1 VKPAR
6 WSLIVGIVLLFPTP
20 SLAQRLSQ
28 ESLTFPPAHRLELA
42 RQPVQL
48 AWLAAQGETQGHA
61 VTGLLIGT
69 AVGVAAAFI
78 LFAPGSNACSGSGD
92 YEKNCWY
99 YRAGIVVGSAGLGA
113 LIGSLIRTE
122 KS

>member
-1 VKPAR
+1 MKPAT
-6 WSLIVGIVLLFPTP
+6 WSVIVGILLLFPKP
-20 SLAQRLSQ
+20 SLAQRLSFGALPTP
-28 ESLTFPPAHRLELA
+28 SFELDG
-42 RQPVQL
+42 QPVALRWQ
-48 AWLAAQGETQGHA
+48 ATQGETRSHT

-78 LFAPGSNACSGSGD
+78 LFSPGSNACSGSGD

>member
-1 VKPAR
+1 MKPAP
-6 WSLIVGIVLLFPTP
+6 WSLIVAILLLCPRP

-28 ESLTFPPAHRLELA
+28 ESFSVLPAPRFELDS
-42 RQPVQL
+42 QPVALGWQ
-48 AWLAAQGETQGHA
+48 AAQGETQGHA

-78 LFAPGSNACSGSGD
+78 LFSPGSNACSGSGD

>member
-1 VKPAR
+1 MNRAQ
-6 WSLIVGIVLLFPTP
+6 WSLIVGILLLFPKP

-28 ESLTFPPAHRLELA
+28 ESLTFQAMVYDLGRDPLPLDW
-42 RQPVQL
+42 QV
-48 AWLAAQGETQGHA
+48 AQGETHGHA
-61 VTGLLIGT
+61 LTGLLIGT
-69 AVGVAAAFI
+69 AVGIAAAYI

-92 YEKNCWY
+92 YEKNCRY

>member
-1 VKPAR
+1 VKPSW
-6 WSLIVGIVLLFPTP
+6 WSLISSILLLFPKP

-28 ESLTFPPAHRLELA
+28 ESLPILPALTFELD
-42 RQPVQL
+42 RQSLPLGWQ
-48 AWLAAQGETQGHA
+48 AAQGETHGHA

>member
-1 VKPAR
+1 MKPAP
-6 WSLIVGIVLLFPTP
+6 WSLIVAILLLCPKP

-28 ESLTFPPAHRLELA
+28 ESFSGLPAPRFAL
-42 RQPVQL
+42 RWQ
-48 AWLAAQGETQGHA
+48 AAQGETQGHA

-78 LFAPGSNACSGSGD
+78 LFSPGSNACSGSGD

>member
-1 VKPAR
+1 MNPSR
-6 WSLIVGIVLLFPTP
+6 WSLIVGILLLFPKP

-28 ESLTFPPAHRLELA
+28 ESLTIMPAHGFELE
-42 RQPVQL
+42 RQPL
-48 AWLAAQGETQGHA
+48 ALHWQAAQGETRGHA

-78 LFAPGSNACSGSGD
+78 LFSPGSNACSGSGD
-92 YEKNCWY
+92 YEKNCRY